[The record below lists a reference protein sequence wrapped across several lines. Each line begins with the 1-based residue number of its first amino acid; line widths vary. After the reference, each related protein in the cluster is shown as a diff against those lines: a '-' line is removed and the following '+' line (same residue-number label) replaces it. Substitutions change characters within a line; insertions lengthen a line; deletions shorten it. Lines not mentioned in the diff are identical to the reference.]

1 MKNTI
6 ILTIVSLFFLQC
18 EKKGEIDRV
27 EYYCCAETE
36 AFLGDDII
44 FKSKRIH
51 YEKDLSNHKAVEQLM
66 KDSICKYK
74 MGIIDLNGINLAKT
88 EYCGYEVF
96 YKD

>member
-1 MKNTI
+1 MRNI
-6 ILTIVSLFFLQC
+6 IAVITVALFFLQC

-51 YEKDLSNHKAVEQLM
+51 YEKDLSNHKAIEQLM
-66 KDSICKYK
+66 KDDICKYK
-74 MGIIDLNGINLAKT
+74 MGVLDLNGVKLTST

-96 YKD
+96 YKE